1 MSGFEVKPAAL
12 DAFAQTLA
20 EHGLH
25 ATSMSFRYAID
36 CGNYTDQYITLT
48 GADGAIFSDLST
60 SATTLH
66 DQIRKVSLTLGN
78 ALDSAGYNLAVSS
91 DAYRKTDLSVAKRHD
106 AAYKPTGVEVELDAD
121 VMPETPVSD
130 PAARLTTPG
139 TDGLVPD
146 LVDKVL
152 GAADWFSVGGAVIKI
167 LDLFGIDPAGW
178 VSDKLLGD
186 ADSVA
191 KIKNALAA
199 LSAFDAQQADNLA
212 HALGTVRRS
221 WNGNAAEAASAYFTN
236 LANAIQAR
244 SEKLL
249 EVKSQFE
256 GFIALM
262 DAFTGLI
269 SGIISDIID
278 LGVAIAAELASAG
291 CLGSIPGVNVV
302 IGIIGAVTATR
313 LYRRIS
319 DLADA
324 WSEYSGKFSNWNQA
338 LHVLVAALGDL
349 DATVPVPKGAYYNP
363 TTGAKPKQPDIFHP
377 PAHSP
382 TAFA

>member
-1 MSGFEVKPAAL
+1 MSGFEVQPRAL
-12 DAFAQTLA
+12 DAFARTLA

-48 GADGAIFSDLST
+48 GADGAVFRDLST
-60 SATTLH
+60 SAKALH
-66 DQIRKVSLTLGN
+66 DQIRTVSLKIGD

-91 DAYRKTDLSVAKRHD
+91 DAYRRTDLAVAQRHD
-106 AAYKPTGVEVELDAD
+106 AAYKPTGVVELDSD
-121 VMPETPVSD
+121 VMPEAPVSD
-130 PAARLTTPG
+130 PADRLTTPG
-139 TDGLVPD
+139 TDGLVSD
-146 LVDKVL
+146 QVDRVL

-186 ADSVA
+186 ADGVA

-199 LSAFDAQQADNLA
+199 LAAFDAQQADNLA
-212 HALGTVRRS
+212 HGLATLRHS
-221 WNGNAAEAASAYFTN
+221 WNGHAAEAASAYFTT

-249 EVKSQFE
+249 EAKSQFE
-256 GFIALM
+256 GFIALL

-291 CLGSIPGVNVV
+291 CLSAIPGVNVI
-302 IGIIGAVTATR
+302 IGIVGAVTATR
-313 LYRRIS
+313 LYRRIT

-324 WSEYSGKFSNWNQA
+324 WSEFSGKFSNWNQA

-349 DATVPVPKGAYYNP
+349 NTTVPLPKGTYYNP
-363 TTGAKPKQPDIFHP
+363 TTGTKPEQPDIFDP
-377 PAHSP
+377 PTREP
-382 TAFA
+382 TAFR